1 MVVSA
6 KDLRFKVS
14 MLFDLLN
21 KGEDIT
27 ITYRGKPKAKLVP
40 YNNSSKNNTKSDEI
54 FGMLKDD
61 ARDVNNL
68 IRDLRKGRN
77 FDI

>member
-1 MVVSA
+1 
-6 KDLRFKVS
+6 

-27 ITYRGKPKAKLVP
+27 ITYRGKVKAKLVS
-40 YNNSSKNNTKSDEI
+40 YNDSLNIIKSDEI

-61 ARDVNNL
+61 TKDVDSIVRDMRHFGS
-68 IRDLRKGRN
+68 I
-77 FDI
+77 

>member
-1 MVVSA
+1 MVATA
-6 KDLRFKVS
+6 KDLRFNIS

-27 ITYRGKPKAKLVP
+27 ITYRGKTKAKLVS
-40 YNNSSKNNTKSDEI
+40 YSDSLDTVKSDEI

-61 ARDVNNL
+61 TKEVDDTVRDM
-68 IRDLRKGRN
+68 RQGRN
-77 FDI
+77 FAI

>member
-1 MVVSA
+1 MVATA
-6 KDLRFKVS
+6 KDLRFNIS

-27 ITYRGKPKAKLVP
+27 ITYRGKVKAKLVS
-40 YNNSSKNNTKSDEI
+40 YNDSLNITKSDEI

-61 ARDVNNL
+61 TKDVDSIVRDM
-68 IRDLRKGRN
+68 RQGRS
-77 FDI
+77 FAI